1 VEECFTKN
9 DIVLA
14 NRTSLL
20 LEQQVLK
27 LQQHHNGL
35 SRIRR
40 TLAQPSPHKRS

>member
-1 VEECFTKN
+1 MFHQERYC
-9 DIVLA
+9 LGQP
-14 NRTSLL
+14 SLL